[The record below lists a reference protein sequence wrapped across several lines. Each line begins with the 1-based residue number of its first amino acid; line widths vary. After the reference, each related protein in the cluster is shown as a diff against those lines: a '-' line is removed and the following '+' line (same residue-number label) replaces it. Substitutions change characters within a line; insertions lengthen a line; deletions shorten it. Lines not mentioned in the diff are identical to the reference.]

1 MNRSLQ
7 NPGPPAA
14 GSGLTDAER
23 PGVLRRRRRPLRPR
37 VAVEPPGRRG
47 PLKEAAGAGGGRQ
60 KPRDRTTRTRASRDA
75 RGSSPR
81 ARGRPARR
89 PGPTAHLAPQQ
100 PVAVV
105 AEATF
110 VGTAQR
116 LQGLPAAP
124 LGRHGRRRR
133 RPSETRLMEI
143 NKPSNQPPGNQRS
156 LPLPGRALGGARQGR
171 LPRLRAPLPVPSPTR
186 SAPAHRAASCPP
198 RRKRGRA
205 GS

>member
-1 MNRSLQ
+1 MTRSLQ

-47 PLKEAAGAGGGRQ
+47 TLKEAAGAGGGRQ

-75 RGSSPR
+75 RGSSPG

-89 PGPTAHLAPQQ
+89 PGAHGSP
-100 PVAVV
+100 
-105 AEATF
+105 
-110 VGTAQR
+110 R
-116 LQGLPAAP
+116 PAAASRGGSRGDLCRNCAAPAGSPSSAPRTAWPPAPPP
-124 LGRHGRRRR
+124 LRDAACGDKQALESAARKPALASASGPRTRRRKA
-133 RPSETRLMEI
+133 RP
-143 NKPSNQPPGNQRS
+143 PPEAARPASGAEPDPQR
-156 LPLPGRALGGARQGR
+156 ACAQGR
-171 LPRLRAPLPVPSPTR
+171 FLS
-186 SAPAHRAASCPP
+186 P